1 LGSKF
6 MEKYGGKMASD
17 NVKLNHITWKL
28 MDERMAKEQEFE
40 KNGGSER
47 KDIAHYLIKSR
58 DPETGKGYT
67 TDELRAESGLIVV
80 AGSDTTSTTIAAAF
94 FYLARNPKVMTRLT
108 KELTSTFAD
117 VEEIRTG
124 QKLSSLP
131 YLRAV
136 MDETLRMASAA
147 PGILPREVLAGG
159 IEVDE
164 HHIPPGTQVGSSI
177 YCIHRNEEYYPDA
190 FTFRPERWIVDPDA
204 GVTEEDVAKA
214 HSAFCAF
221 SLGSRACIGKNLA
234 YVELSITLARIVYQ
248 YEIREAEGEKIG
260 EGKPH
265 LGYGRRRKNE
275 YQIVDAFVA
284 SRNGPMIEVKAR
296 ASAAA

>member
-1 LGSKF
+1 

-117 VEEIRTG
+117 VEEIE
-124 QKLSSLP
+124 
-131 YLRAV
+131 AV
-136 MDETLRMASAA
+136 KERMSFA
-147 PGILPREVLAGG
+147 LPREL
-159 IEVDE
+159 
-164 HHIPPGTQVGSSI
+164 
-177 YCIHRNEEYYPDA
+177 RNQ
-190 FTFRPERWIVDPDA
+190 
-204 GVTEEDVAKA
+204 
-214 HSAFCAF
+214 
-221 SLGSRACIGKNLA
+221 RA
-234 YVELSITLARIVYQ
+234 
-248 YEIREAEGEKIG
+248 
-260 EGKPH
+260 
-265 LGYGRRRKNE
+265 
-275 YQIVDAFVA
+275 
-284 SRNGPMIEVKAR
+284 
-296 ASAAA
+296 